1 MEEKRV
7 YSVIQDGEPQG
18 IYLNLTE
25 KEYNLIYK
33 VFYMTGIYGR
43 DLIEIEINDFKKDV
57 DTL

>member
-1 MEEKRV
+1 MEEKKV

-33 VFYMTGIYGR
+33 VFYMTGIYER

-57 DTL
+57 DIL